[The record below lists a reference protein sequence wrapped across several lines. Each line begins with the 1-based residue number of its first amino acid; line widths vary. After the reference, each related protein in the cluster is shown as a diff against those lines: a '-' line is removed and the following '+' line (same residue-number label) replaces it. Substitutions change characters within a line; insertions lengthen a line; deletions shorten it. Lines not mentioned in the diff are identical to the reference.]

1 MGGRTLDQFN
11 SRQQAR
17 AKKTTRAKDDN
28 AREQEELDTA
38 QANQNQTKEKY

>member
-17 AKKTTRAKDDN
+17 AKSGKTVKD
-28 AREQEELDTA
+28 ATA
-38 QANQNQTKEKY
+38 NSQQSEKEKSRTQLQSK

>member
-17 AKKTTRAKDDN
+17 AKKSSRGKDDN
-28 AREQEELDTA
+28 TRAREEIDAEQT
-38 QANQNQTKEKY
+38 NQSQTKAKY

>member
-17 AKKTTRAKDDN
+17 AKKSSRGKDDN

-38 QANQNQTKEKY
+38 QTNQSQTKNKY

>member
-17 AKKTTRAKDDN
+17 AKKSPRGKDDN
-28 AREQEELDTA
+28 AREQEEVDTE
-38 QANQNQTKEKY
+38 QTNQSQTKAKY